1 MRHDEATTLRAHD
14 FRHSWFGAAV
24 KTIFFNADHRLRN
37 GWWML
42 IFVGF
47 VVATHFVYTPL
58 VHGLRNLGLA
68 KEWLEPAS
76 FVFILGVTWVC
87 TLLRKEPLS
96 SVGFRLDRRWLKES
110 AVGLVLGMASMLLA
124 VALIWAVGGVHLELN
139 PTRSLG
145 ALAYGFYMFAF
156 VALFEETL
164 FRGFLFQR
172 LLDGTGIWVAQIAL
186 GLLFA
191 LGHWNNPGMA
201 GATKLW
207 ATLDIFIGAV
217 LLGVAYLR
225 TRSLALPVGLHL
237 GWNWMQGHVLGFGV
251 SGVALQGWFHPV
263 FLGKAEWLTGGSF
276 GPESSVFAV
285 VADLI
290 TLVLLWR
297 WKGSAPASAG
307 TAVAKPQLPH
317 PEFA

>member
-1 MRHDEATTLRAHD
+1 M
-14 FRHSWFGAAV
+14 
-24 KTIFFNADHRLRN
+24 KTIFFNNHHRLRN

-42 IFVGF
+42 IFVCLI
-47 VVATHFVYTPL
+47 ALTRPVYTPL
-58 VHGLRNLGLA
+58 MHGLRNLGMA
-68 KEWLEPAS
+68 REWLEPAS
-76 FVFILGVTWVC
+76 FVFILLVTWAC
-87 TLLRKEPLS
+87 TRLRKEPLA
-96 SVGFRLDRRWLKES
+96 SVGFKLDRRWWKEVG
-110 AVGLVLGMASMLLA
+110 VGLAMGMASMLLA
-124 VALIWAVGGVHLELN
+124 VGLIWAIGGVRLELN
-139 PTRSLG
+139 PARSLVT
-145 ALAYGFYMFAF
+145 LAYGFYMFAF

-172 LLDGTGIWVAQIAL
+172 LLDGTGIWVAQIVL

-201 GATKLW
+201 GATKIW
-207 ATLDIFIGAV
+207 ASLDIFIGAV

-251 SGVALQGWFHPV
+251 SGVALQGWLHPI
-263 FLGKAEWLTGGSF
+263 FLDKAEWLTGGSF

-285 VADLI
+285 VADLV
-290 TLVLLWR
+290 TLIVLWR
-297 WKGSAPASAG
+297 WKGSVPVS
-307 TAVAKPQLPH
+307 TAIPTPNPQMPQ